1 MNFLLCK
8 LMFRLQRDL
17 AGQDMVEYALIAGCV
32 AVAGGAIFPT
42 TIAPQISSIFSKLNG
57 YFGQAATL
65 GS

>member
-1 MNFLLCK
+1 MNVLLYK
-8 LMFRLQRDL
+8 MMFRLQQDL
-17 AGQDMVEYALIAGCV
+17 EGQDLVEYALIAGCV

-42 TIAPQISSIFSKLNG
+42 TIAPQISSIFSKLTD